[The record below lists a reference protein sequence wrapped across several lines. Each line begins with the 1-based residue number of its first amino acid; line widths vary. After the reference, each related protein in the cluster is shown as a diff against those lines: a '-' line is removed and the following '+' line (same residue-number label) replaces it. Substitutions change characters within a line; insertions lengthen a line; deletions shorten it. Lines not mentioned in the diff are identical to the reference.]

1 MYYNTYYP
9 VRYCSVTPTSYYPSY
24 DPYGQMR
31 QEMTTYK
38 SLEEALA
45 LIKKAVSGERED
57 ELFYDYLISE
67 APSQEEKEIIESIR
81 NDERKHNQMFRR
93 IYQDLTGQTIT
104 TPTDVDFK
112 KPNSYIEGVKK
123 ALFGELSAVE
133 RYRNIRAGMPNQYY
147 RDMVYEIITDEQ
159 KHADKYNYLLNLYL
173 SKMMKK

>member
-9 VRYCSVTPTSYYPSY
+9 VRYCSVTPTSYYP
-24 DPYGQMR
+24 YGQMR
-31 QEMTTYK
+31 QETTTYK
-38 SLEEALA
+38 SLEEALT
-45 LIKKAVSGERED
+45 LIKNAVSGERED

-104 TPTDVDFK
+104 SPTDVEFE
-112 KPNSYIEGVKK
+112 KPSSYIEGIKK

-133 RYRNIRAGMPNQYY
+133 RYRDIRAGLPSQYY

>member
-1 MYYNTYYP
+1 
-9 VRYCSVTPTSYYPSY
+9 
-24 DPYGQMR
+24 MR

-67 APSQEEKEIIESIR
+67 APSQEEKEVIESIR

-104 TPTDVDFK
+104 TPTDVDFE

-133 RYRNIRAGMPNQYY
+133 RYRNIRAGMSNQYY